1 MTRDAQVVIG
11 RRAAFAGA
19 AALLLA
25 GAAGAYLMMRG
36 AAPHESGAP
45 ASPPAAEAQMPPAA
59 PAAPLADVVV
69 PLSPE
74 AAARAGVVV
83 VPVASESAS
92 DAIRLPGVVE
102 PNAYRQVIVTP
113 LVAGRVTRMAAE
125 LGDRVR
131 RGQILAEIYSP
142 ELAEAQTKY
151 VAARAMLEAHD
162 RELQRTDRLAAIGAA
177 SRQEVERIHAEHAA
191 QTAEVQSARSRL
203 ELLGVPAAAL
213 DRLAAGAEVVATT
226 SVAAPADG
234 VITERQ
240 ANVGLNVD
248 PSTKLV
254 TIVDLSSVWVVAD
267 VYEQDFARVRAGQTV
282 AITTTAY
289 PGRRL
294 DGRISYIDPQMT
306 PDTRTARVRV
316 EVANPRQEL
325 RLGMYAEVLVT
336 GTEAGPVTLV
346 PQSAVQHVGDRTV
359 VYVASP
365 DAPGRFIEREVR
377 LGDRSGERVVVLSG
391 LRPGEHVVAEGSF
404 SLRAEADRLGLRTAP
419 AGQGP
424 TSQGR
429 EAGSAVQTA
438 TVVLDEQGYQPPRV
452 TLKAGTAARITF
464 LRTTDKTCGTEV
476 VFPSLGVT
484 RALPLNQPVVIEF
497 TPEQAGEIAF
507 VCGMNMLKGTVV
519 VSGAVR

>member
-11 RRAAFAGA
+11 RRAAFAAA

-25 GAAGAYLMMRG
+25 GAGGAYLMMR
-36 AAPHESGAP
+36 AAPPPEDVAP
-45 ASPPAAEAQMPPAA
+45 APPPAADAQLPPAG
-59 PAAPLADVVV
+59 PVAPLADVVV

-83 VPVASESAS
+83 VPVTSEAAT

-102 PNAYRQVIVTP
+102 PNAYRQVVVTP
-113 LVAGRVTRMAAE
+113 LVAGRLTRMAAA

-213 DRLAAGAEVVATT
+213 DTLAAGGEIAATT
-226 SVAAPADG
+226 RVAAPADG

-294 DGRISYIDPQMT
+294 DGRISYIDPQVNT
-306 PDTRTARVRV
+306 GTRTARVRV

-325 RLGMYAEVLVT
+325 RLGMYAEVLVS
-336 GTEAGPVTLV
+336 GGEAGPVIVV
-346 PQSAVQHVGDRTV
+346 PRSAVQHVGNRTV
-359 VYVASP
+359 VYVANP
-365 DAPGRFIEREVR
+365 DAPGHFIERDVR
-377 LGDRSGERVVVLSG
+377 LGEPSGEQVVVLSG
-391 LRPGEHVVAEGSF
+391 LRPGEHVVTKGSF
-404 SLRAEADRLGLRTAP
+404 ALRAERDRLGLRAAP
-419 AGQGP
+419 AGQGA
-424 TSQGR
+424 TSPERDG
-429 EAGSAVQTA
+429 GPAVQTA
-438 TVVLDEQGYQPPRV
+438 TVVLDEQGYQPARV
-452 TLKAGTAARITF
+452 ALKAGTPARLTF
-464 LRTTDKTCGTEV
+464 LRTTDKTCGTEI
-476 VFPSLGVT
+476 VFPSLAVK

-497 TPEQAGEIAF
+497 TPDRTGEIAF

-519 VSGAVR
+519 VN